1 MRQGCRATKLV
12 RPKRMIVVAECF
24 GRTRGRRYSKPK
36 AANVFNR
43 AKLCCV
49 PIVNGEGNFH
59 KLLRLFLAY
68 RHSKNLD
75 AVCPIEIL
83 KIGAATRIEVV
94 IAGNARR
101 TDEQAASKRE
111 LSPFSMSP
119 KIERVGSITVMYP
132 QYML

>member
-1 MRQGCRATKLV
+1 MLNVLV
-12 RPKRMIVVAECF
+12 VPVGVGIPNQKKC
-24 GRTRGRRYSKPK
+24 
-36 AANVFNR
+36 NVFNR

-59 KLLRLFLAY
+59 KLLWLFLAY

-132 QYML
+132 QIHALNDPPLGSCRK